1 MLARLRFSPR
11 KIAYRLLAVVAFLL
25 VANLVAVYCKF
36 VLKQDFGFTRA
47 FNFDSETNIPS
58 LYSALSILMSAVILF
73 YIGNLKMT
81 EDKSQARRW
90 KLLAYIFLFLALD
103 EFISIHES
111 LTGITKQLIGDGNG
125 YFTFAWVVPYALLF
139 GVIFIYLAPFY
150 FRLPVRMKIQFAI
163 AGSIFLA
170 GALGMEV
177 VAGRYAFLHST
188 KEFTY
193 ALLVALEETLEMV
206 GIIVFN
212 YSLLKYYLKE
222 LANRQ
227 VHVDIEVVEDVPM
240 NKIAGVKV
248 PGFLH

>member
-1 MLARLRFSPR
+1 MLARLKFSPR

-47 FNFDSETNIPS
+47 FNFDSEANIPS
-58 LYSALSILMSAVILF
+58 LYSALSMLMSAVILF
-73 YIGNLKMT
+73 YIGNLKAT

-90 KLLAYIFLFLALD
+90 KFLAYIFLFLALD

-139 GVIFIYLAPFY
+139 GVIFIYLAPFF
-150 FRLPVRMKIQFAI
+150 FRLPLRMKIQFAI

-227 VHVDIEVVEDVPM
+227 VHLDIEVVEDAPM

>member
-1 MLARLRFSPR
+1 MLARLRLSPR
-11 KIAYRLLAVVAFLL
+11 KIAYKLLAIVAFLL
-25 VANLVAVYCKF
+25 VANLLAVYCKF

-47 FNFDSETNIPS
+47 FNFDSEANIPS
-58 LYSALSILMSAVILF
+58 LYSALSILMSAVILI
-73 YIGNLKMT
+73 YIGNLKAS
-81 EDKSQARRW
+81 ENRSQARCW

-111 LTGITKQLIGDGNG
+111 LTGITKQLVGDGNG

-139 GVIFIYLAPFY
+139 GTVFIYLARFY
-150 FRLPVRMKIQFAI
+150 FRLPTRLQVQFAI
-163 AGSIFLA
+163 AGSIYLA

-177 VAGRYAFLHST
+177 VGGRYAFLYST
-188 KEFTY
+188 KEFNY

-222 LANRQ
+222 VGSRQ
-227 VHVDIEVVEDVPM
+227 VHLDIEVVEDAPV